1 MKRIAFLFVLLLVPI
16 LFTEMSSRASA
27 QSAPGAVPSNPPSEA
42 SPSSGMSSAQNKPET
57 RITAYTL
64 PPDLYRKAR
73 NRGRINFATR
83 IAGFFYDLL
92 VLWFILLRRLSAKFR
107 DWAERVTRF
116 RFVQAIV
123 FTLLLVLTISVLQLP
138 VDIFEE
144 IVSKVYRIS
153 VQTCP
158 RGSRTGPRHN

>member
-27 QSAPGAVPSNPPSEA
+27 QSAPGAVPSNPPS
-42 SPSSGMSSAQNKPET
+42 GTSSAQNKPET

-64 PPDLYRKAR
+64 PPDLYRKAH

-83 IAGFFYDLL
+83 IAGFFYGLL

-107 DWAERVTRF
+107 DWAERVSRF

-138 VDIFEE
+138 LDIFEE
-144 IVSKVYRIS
+144 IVSKVVIF
-153 VQTCP
+153 QD
-158 RGSRTGPRHN
+158 